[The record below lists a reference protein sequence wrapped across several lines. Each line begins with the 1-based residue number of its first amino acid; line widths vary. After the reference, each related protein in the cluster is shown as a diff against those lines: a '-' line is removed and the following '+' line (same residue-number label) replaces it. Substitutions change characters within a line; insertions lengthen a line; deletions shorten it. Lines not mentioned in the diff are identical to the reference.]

1 MCLYT
6 KKELTMA
13 DKPVTCW
20 KLVEIIEGITEERIT
35 VTPYVFIRIPDTVLK
50 GIEPF
55 KADKSD
61 GDAFRHDRNEE
72 ACVAE
77 GYIHTFKKLDTDML
91 EYETEYLA
99 ESVGGQDD
107 FIGANESAGWQ
118 ERPRVLAIQ
127 LWRCEIPAGTLYV
140 EGETE
145 ANGYAS
151 DEIVFK
157 EMVLEIDEDIAGW
170 KHEDERH
177 AIYEELILSNG
188 VNGKTGNE

>member
-6 KKELTMA
+6 KKELTVA

-20 KLVEIIEGITEERIT
+20 KFVEIIEGITEERIT
-35 VTPYVFIRIPDTVLK
+35 ITPYTFVRIPDTVLK

-55 KADKSD
+55 KADKSH
-61 GDAFRHDRNEE
+61 GDAFRHNYNEE
-72 ACVAE
+72 ECVTE

-91 EYETEYLA
+91 ERETEYLA
-99 ESVGGQDD
+99 EPVGEQDD

-118 ERPRVLAIQ
+118 ECPRVLAIQ

-140 EGETE
+140 EGEIE
-145 ANGYAS
+145 ASERKGYAS

-157 EMVLEIDEDIAGW
+157 EMVLEIDENIAGW
-170 KHEDERH
+170 EHEDERRDM
-177 AIYEELILSNG
+177 YEELILSDKN
-188 VNGKTGNE
+188 V

>member
-6 KKELTMA
+6 KKELTVA
-13 DKPVTCW
+13 DKSLTCW
-20 KLVEIIEGITEERIT
+20 KLVESIEGITEERIT
-35 VTPYVFIRIPDTVLK
+35 ITPYAFVRIPDTVLK

-61 GDAFRHDRNEE
+61 GDAFRHDLNEE
-72 ACVAE
+72 ACVVE
-77 GYIHTFKKLDTDML
+77 GYIHTFKKLDADML
-91 EYETEYLA
+91 EYETEFLA
-99 ESVGGQDD
+99 ESVGEQDD

-118 ERPRVLAIQ
+118 EHPRVLAIQ

-140 EGETE
+140 EGETGE
-145 ANGYAS
+145 RACKGYAS

-170 KHEDERH
+170 KHEDKRH
-177 AIYEELILSNG
+177 AIYEELILS
-188 VNGKTGNE
+188 GKNV